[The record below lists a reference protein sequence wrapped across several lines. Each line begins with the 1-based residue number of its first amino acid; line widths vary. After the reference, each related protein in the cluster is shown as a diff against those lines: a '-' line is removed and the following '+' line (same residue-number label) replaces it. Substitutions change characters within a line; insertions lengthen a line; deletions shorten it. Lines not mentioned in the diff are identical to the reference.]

1 MKRGKAFTLIE
12 VLVGVAIL
20 AILGLVIVQIITAT
34 LSASRMSNAGIDAA
48 AQARLAFDRLGID
61 LAAMVRRPDIDF
73 QSTSSFGAAPPYGLL
88 FVSGV
93 MAAGVGGTNNR
104 GYSLVGYQVN
114 VTTDTPTPCLLRGAI
129 PIAWQGTNAVGVT
142 GYETNGLPVSLT
154 SIGVTL
160 SLGDFDVLAPA
171 VIRVVVG
178 YQLYP
183 SGNSVSLSD
192 GTSLQALGQVV
203 YSPPVRLDSEENPSS
218 MTDLSCVSSLIVG
231 VVAIDPDA
239 VKRLKASEVAA
250 LAASFPVPSAGQYP
264 VALWSPIAENASGLP
279 AGVPLFAR
287 QSVRVFQRAFPI
299 NPYGAPRQ

>member
-1 MKRGKAFTLIE
+1 MKRLRAFTLIE
-12 VLVGVAIL
+12 ILVGVAIL
-20 AILGLVIVQIITAT
+20 AVLGLLIVQIIAAT
-34 LSASRMSNAGIDAA
+34 SSASRMSNAGIDAA
-48 AQARLAFDRLGID
+48 AQARLAFDRMGID

-93 MAAGVGGTNNR
+93 VSAGLSGTNNR

-114 VTTDTPTPCLLRGAI
+114 GTADTPTPCLLRGAV
-129 PIAWQGTNAVGVT
+129 PISWQGTNAVSLT
-142 GYETNGLPVSLT
+142 GYQTNGLPVSLAN
-154 SIGVTL
+154 IGV
-160 SLGDFDVLAPA
+160 SLNPGDFDVLAPS

-183 SGNSVSLSD
+183 SGDSVSLSD
-192 GTSLQALGQVV
+192 GSSLQALGQVV
-203 YSPPVRLDSEENPSS
+203 YSPPVRLDSDENISS
-218 MTDLSCVSSLIVG
+218 AVDLSRVSSLVIG

-239 VKRLKASEVAA
+239 VKRLKASEVSA

-264 VALWSPIAENASGLP
+264 VAVWSPIAENVGGLP
-279 AGVPLFAR
+279 SGVPLFAR

-299 NPYGAPRQ
+299 NSYGAPRE